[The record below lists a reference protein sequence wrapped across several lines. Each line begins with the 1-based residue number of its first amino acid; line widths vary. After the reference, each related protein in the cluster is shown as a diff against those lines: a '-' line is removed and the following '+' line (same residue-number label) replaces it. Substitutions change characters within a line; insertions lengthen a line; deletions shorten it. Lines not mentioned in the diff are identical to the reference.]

1 MKKRST
7 ANKILLVILF
17 ILLAMAIYA
26 LYKSYQEEKP
36 TEQNDPIVVDP
47 QNNQSEPKEIELPK
61 AKETYLNNVVN
72 SSGSTIKDGW
82 QDIIVN
88 YLDLYTKSLVYLETE
103 DVTSLFTDP
112 SGNEAYLTQT
122 TVDFIVSHH
131 KLQPNDMKLE
141 DAYYDIEYKSVNIN
155 GNKVTIVFL
164 EDDYHKFNFVDD
176 DIFSRVIDVENTVVI
191 NKSETGEYTLDSVR
205 VVKDHYVMFTNVLSP
220 SDGKG
225 AIDNLKNKYLG
236 LIEEE
241 ATKNKALLEEAN
253 TTSYEAPKTCDHVYG
268 REEAVNYANKYAD
281 ARNSEYYDFSRDGG
295 NCANYASQSIHA
307 GGIPMDYK
315 GDAIWKYYSAAP
327 DYTNNPVGRTAS
339 WTAVNYFYRY
349 ARDNSGF
356 GLCSDIDVNIF
367 YGEGGDVLQ
376 VGYNPDNPYTH
387 TTIVVD
393 RVVKD
398 GKVLDLLLDSNTVGL
413 YKYPAL
419 GYTYQNKRLIKILG
433 YND

>member
-17 ILLAMAIYA
+17 ILLGLAVYA
-26 LYKSYQEEKP
+26 LYKNNQEKP
-36 TEQNDPIVVDP
+36 VEPN
-47 QNNQSEPKEIELPK
+47 EPKVVEPGTKDPEPSPEPK
-61 AKETYLNNVVN
+61 KVEKVTYLNKVVN
-72 SSGSTIKDGW
+72 SSGTTIKDGW
-82 QDIIVN
+82 QDIIVK
-88 YLDLYTKSLVYLETE
+88 YLDAYTKSLVNLESA
-103 DVTSLFTDP
+103 DVTSLFTNPD
-112 SGNEAYLTQT
+112 SNEAYLTQT
-122 TVDFIVSHH
+122 TVDFIVEHH
-131 KLQPNDMKLE
+131 KLQPNDMTLK

-164 EDDYHKFNFVDD
+164 EDDYHKFKFVSD
-176 DIFSRVIDVENTVVI
+176 DITSRVIDVENTVVI
-191 NKSETGEYTLDSVR
+191 NKSDAGIYTLDSVR
-205 VVKDHYVMFTNVLSP
+205 VVKDHYVMFTNMISP
-220 SDGKG
+220 SSGKQ
-225 AIDNLKNKYLG
+225 AIKNLKDKY
-236 LIEEE
+236 IAAIKEE
-241 ATKNKALLEEAN
+241 ATKNKELLETVNSKEYKA
-253 TTSYEAPKTCDHVYG
+253 SKTCDNAYN
-268 REEAVNYANKYAD
+268 REAAVSYANKYAD

-295 NCANYASQSIHA
+295 NCANYVSQSIHN
-307 GGIPMDYK
+307 GGIPMDYT
-315 GDAIWKYYSAAP
+315 GSAIWKYHSATS
-327 DYTNNPVGRTAS
+327 DESSKQVGRTAS

-356 GLCSDIDVNIF
+356 GLCSDIDINIF

-393 RVVKD
+393 RVYKD
-398 GKVLDLLLDSNTVGL
+398 GKLIDLLLDSNTVGL